1 MVKLA
6 EASPGSLYNNMD
18 IFSREALL
26 YVANDLGLGIGVG
39 ILSISLLIKFIFMP
53 IAMKAQVNA
62 IKMKLLEP
70 ESKNF

>member
-53 IAMKAQVNA
+53 IAMKA
-62 IKMKLLEP
+62 
-70 ESKNF
+70 